1 MERSCCRVYSIVT
14 VDSKGQIVLPKEV
27 RDEFN
32 IEQNDKLV
40 LVGCGKEKDSC
51 CIVIMKADRINSIMA
66 AMLQPIFREVI
77 E

>member
-27 RDEFN
+27 REEFN
-32 IEQNDKLV
+32 IEQNDRLA
-40 LVGCGKEKDSC
+40 LIGCGSEESC
-51 CIVIMKADRINSIMA
+51 CIVIMKADRLNSTLA
-66 AMLQPIFREVI
+66 AMLQPIFKEII